1 MTNPSD
7 VLELLLTVG
16 HALIAS
22 GAEVTRVE
30 DTITR
35 IANAYGVTGV
45 EVFATPTGLFV
56 SLNGRPPVT
65 GVRRI
70 RTRVPA
76 LDRVGAINA
85 LSRQIA
91 ADPGHPTDHLPTV
104 EAILNAPPT
113 VPDWLAPPLWAL
125 GAAAATLLVGGTAA
139 DFLPAF
145 VANLFAQEVLKLVG
159 WLRLPD
165 AVGEF
170 SAGFTAVFAG
180 ALLHRLTGANL
191 EAVVVGGIMML
202 VPGTAFTTTI
212 RDAIAGD
219 LGSASSRA
227 MEALLKVAALAAG
240 VGAALAILHRGV

>member
-7 VLELLLTVG
+7 VLELTLTVG

-30 DTITR
+30 DTLTR
-35 IANAYGVTGV
+35 IAHAYGHPEV
-45 EVFATPTGLFV
+45 EVYVTPTGLFV
-56 SLNGRPPVT
+56 SLEGRPPVT
-65 GVRRI
+65 GIRRVK
-70 RTRVPA
+70 RRVLA

-91 ADPGHPTDHLPTV
+91 TDPGHPTDHLPTV
-104 EAILNAPPT
+104 KAILEAPPT
-113 VPDWLAPPLWAL
+113 VPDWLTPPLWAL
-125 GAAAATLLVGGTAA
+125 GAAACTMLVGGTFP

-145 VANLFAQEVLKLVG
+145 IANLFAQEVLKLIA
-159 WLRLPD
+159 WCRLPD

-170 SAGFTAVFAG
+170 LAGFTAVFAG

-191 EAVVVGGIMML
+191 EAVIAGGIMML

-227 MEALLKVAALAAG
+227 AEVALKVAALAAG
-240 VGAALAILHRGV
+240 VGAALALMHRGW